1 MRNATRIAAAAFGV
15 LAGLAGLEHGYF
27 EFLQGGAHPA
37 NWMFPS
43 MGPPCAPEIVW
54 NACEP
59 AMTILPDLRIAG
71 IATVLLGLAII
82 AWSIGFVQRKY
93 GGVGLILLSIV
104 LLLCGGGFF
113 PPLIGIVGGAAGIW
127 INKPLKGRPGKIT
140 RFLACLWPWPLVV
153 LVTWLLGQFPLGAFN
168 NNFLKSV
175 IGFGLLLILVLL
187 PFSVFTARALDAVE
201 IGETRS

>member
-1 MRNATRIAAAAFGV
+1 MRNATRIVAASYGI

-27 EFLQGGAHPA
+27 EFLQGGTRPA
-37 NWMFPS
+37 GWMFPS

-59 AMTILPDLRIAG
+59 AMTVLPNLWIAG
-71 IATVLLGLAII
+71 IATVLFGLVII
-82 AWSIGFVQRKY
+82 LWSIGFVQRKY

-140 RFLACLWPWPLVV
+140 RFLASLWPWPLVV
-153 LVTWLLGQFPLGAFN
+153 LVTWLLGQFPLGVFN
-168 NNFLKSV
+168 NDFLKSV

-187 PFSVFTARALDAVE
+187 PFSVFTARAQDAVDV
-201 IGETRS
+201 GETRL